1 MMMNSMVGAF
11 RRGLLVLLCMVMQ
24 SCHPDPLAGQV
35 PVSLTGVHHMTD
47 RFMIGEF
54 YVDGNWGGNIHRG
67 GGGGSSASTGMTLPS
82 EYRAG
87 QTVQVKWTL
96 FDEWYRTVTTYE
108 ATVPVEPYDDL
119 WRFGVH
125 FFPDARVRVVST
137 RNGGPGKLAP
147 EISLNE
153 WKLNSNPNDYYPLA
167 GSVAQGK
174 VLSVKPYYESEC
186 WHCSEAEL
194 ARDRA
199 RRARYKAEREAYE
212 QAQQS
217 KKINIKNKE

>member
-1 MMMNSMVGAF
+1 
-11 RRGLLVLLCMVMQ
+11 
-24 SCHPDPLAGQV
+24 
-35 PVSLTGVHHMTD
+35 
-47 RFMIGEF
+47 
-54 YVDGNWGGNIHRG
+54 
-67 GGGGSSASTGMTLPS
+67 
-82 EYRAG
+82 
-87 QTVQVKWTL
+87 
-96 FDEWYRTVTTYE
+96 
-108 ATVPVEPYDDL
+108 
-119 WRFGVH
+119 VH